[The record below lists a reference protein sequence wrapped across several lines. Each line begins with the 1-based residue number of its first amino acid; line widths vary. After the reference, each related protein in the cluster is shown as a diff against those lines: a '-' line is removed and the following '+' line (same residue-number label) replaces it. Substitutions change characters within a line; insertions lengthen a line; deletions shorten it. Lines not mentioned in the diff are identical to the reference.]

1 VFLTIESPGDELS
14 YLLFKHPDRVQSFEL
29 PVGRATVFYPRA
41 DQAVTEVALLVE
53 VDTMGL
59 ARSKRFK
66 VSGFELGHHINDRA
80 YAASSLLAVALGRVF
95 RSAMVGRDA
104 LERPGAAGRPRRLT
118 IHLPSVRSRGGTAL
132 VRELFEPLG
141 WTVEATETVPT
152 CVDVELRGQLTLA
165 DALSQLYVL
174 LPVLDDA
181 KHYWVGEAEIDKLVR
196 YGGDWLT
203 DHPARATI
211 MARYLAHQGSYVVD
225 AAARLAGEGLEQ
237 VPVGLVDPVEA
248 AEAAADSSYQVM
260 APARS
265 AADQSYPADLATD
278 AMEEPAGPP
287 SESLAGLRTR
297 FLVDQLRRLGAWRV
311 LDLGCGEG
319 RLVRALLDHPQFE
332 VVGADVAASP
342 LARAARRLERLADRQ
357 RQRVSLIQASATY
370 RDDRFSGFDA
380 VVVSEVIEH
389 LDLDRLAA
397 FERNLFV
404 TARPGHVLVTTPNA
418 EYNQLY
424 GLAAGQSRH
433 SDHRFEWTRR
443 QFQDWAQALAR
454 RTGYRVGFDGVGAPD
469 QTLGQPTQVAIFQLA
484 PGDGGA
490 APGQMGG
497 EV

>member
-1 VFLTIESPGDELS
+1 MFLTIESPGDELS

-41 DQAVTEVALLVE
+41 DQAVTTVALSVE
-53 VDTMGL
+53 VDAVGL

-66 VSGFELGHHINDRA
+66 VSGFELGHYVNDRA

-95 RSAMVGRDA
+95 RSALAGRDA
-104 LERPGAAGRPRRLT
+104 LERPGAAGRPRRMT

-141 WTVEATETVPT
+141 WAVESTETAPS
-152 CVDVELRGQLTLA
+152 CVDVRLGGELTLA
-165 DALSQLYVL
+165 HALSQLYVL
-174 LPVLDDA
+174 LPVLDDS

-196 YGGDWLT
+196 YGADWLT

-211 MARYLAHQGSYVVD
+211 MARYLAHQGRYVVD
-225 AAARLAGEGLEQ
+225 AAARLAGGTLDQDSAELADRADPVETAAELDQ
-237 VPVGLVDPVEA
+237 VPVGLVDSVEA
-248 AEAAADSSYQVM
+248 AENAADL
-260 APARS
+260 
-265 AADQSYPADLATD
+265 SYPADLVTD
-278 AMEEPAGPP
+278 AMEDAAPRPRTET
-287 SESLAGLRTR
+287 LAGLRTR
-297 FLVDQLRRLGAWRV
+297 FLVDQLRRLGACRV

-319 RLVRALLDHPQFE
+319 RLVRALLDYPQFE

-342 LARAARRLERLADRQ
+342 LAQAARRLERIADRQ
-357 RQRVSLIQASATY
+357 RQRVRLIQASATY
-370 RDDRFSGFDA
+370 RDDRFLGFDA

-389 LDLDRLAA
+389 LDLDRLEA
-397 FERNLFV
+397 FERNLFLS
-404 TARPGHVLVTTPNA
+404 ARPQHVLITTPNA

-424 GLAAGQSRH
+424 GLATGQSRH

-454 RTGYRVGFDGVGAPD
+454 RTGYSVRFDGVGSQD
-469 QTLGQPTQVAIFQLA
+469 QVLGQPTQVAIFER
-484 PGDGGA
+484 
-490 APGQMGG
+490 GG